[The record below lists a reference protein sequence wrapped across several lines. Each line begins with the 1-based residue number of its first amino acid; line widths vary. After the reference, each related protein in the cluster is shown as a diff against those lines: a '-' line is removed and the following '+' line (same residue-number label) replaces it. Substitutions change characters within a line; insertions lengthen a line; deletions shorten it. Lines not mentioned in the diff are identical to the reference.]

1 MSESRGAGG
10 SRLGVRAVAPLAERT
25 SAGGLG
31 RGWRAEWQRA
41 AARGSREA
49 GAACGWRAECGGTMR
64 AAAGPLTRRVEVMPP
79 RLPRRAPRASL
90 PRPGPAAATVAG
102 AGGSCGTDA
111 GAGPSEALRSV
122 PRRRRTRRADTGG
135 ATAAA
140 AARRLRRGDGGSV
153 QYC

>member
-41 AARGSREA
+41 AARGSRDA

-64 AAAGPLTRRVEVMPP
+64 AAAGPLARRVEVMPP
-79 RLPRRAPRASL
+79 RLPR
-90 PRPGPAAATVAG
+90 VAG
-102 AGGSCGTDA
+102 MA
-111 GAGPSEALRSV
+111 GACRYCCESPVRFRCCWCRRHPCGAQSDAEHPPPSSKPV
-122 PRRRRTRRADTGG
+122 
-135 ATAAA
+135 
-140 AARRLRRGDGGSV
+140 
-153 QYC
+153 